1 MIQIQQRGSVMH
13 QKLHTKCTVM
23 ERRTMTMDWEGLLD
37 DDDDD
42 RFFESFDRLSSAVP
56 IDLASSGSDD
66 DEGDDSRTSFASAMS
81 SAPIHNM
88 RGIDPARAQASMLR
102 DFNMWMAEPGS
113 IKERRRRL
121 LQGMGLSSN
130 KNLLSRNN
138 TRLKDSC
145 SKRMNYDRDQPS
157 TMSVNNSSPL
167 EDLKLDTSPSPSS
180 TPIFLIRSRSDG
192 DIESF
197 SANTRKRKE
206 EFIGNISKQR
216 LTRTSSMLVTPHG
229 GICQYANTVKVSPKR
244 SRNRSSMLNSAVLS
258 SILSD
263 GQFGAFFLIKNLD
276 TGKEFIV
283 KEFNDDGMW
292 NRLSEVQT
300 GKQLTM
306 EEFEK
311 CVGYSPVVKELMR
324 RENVSRSLDDARKIN
339 TNSYLSKRFRNS
351 KRRGVA
357 LLKNIK
363 GVANSMSGL
372 IVDKERDHSIGDQR
386 TNKNSTNKWIK
397 VRQHGKSIKEFT
409 ALHLCQE
416 IQAHEGSIWTMR
428 FNPDGHYLASAG
440 EDRVIHVWEV
450 QECEV
455 TSVKPYDD
463 YNSVSS
469 TPLHPMARSM
479 SDRPSS
485 FTEISPMPSE
495 RRKERLHLAELSPML
510 SERRKRGKG
519 STKKKGNLIP
529 DYVHVPETVFSLS
542 ERPVCSFTGHLDDVL
557 DLSWSKSHLLLSAS
571 MDKTVRLWDMETRSC
586 LKLFAHNDYVT
597 CIQFNPTD
605 DDYFISGSLDAKVR
619 IWSIPDRKLVDY
631 TDLHE
636 MVTSACYTPDG
647 QRGCYGWFKYRKLSF
662 IQHSWLEQ
670 KAQIETRNRKKS
682 QAKKITGF
690 EFAPSNTSE
699 VLVTSA
705 DSRIRIIDGSEII
718 HKFRGFRNTSSQI
731 SASFS
736 PDGKYVVCASED
748 SQVYIWKREEQR
760 NAGAG
765 KRKLVTTHSHEHFQ
779 CRDVSVAIPWPG
791 SIKFEPPV
799 VEVHSKRHSKHS
811 TPCPPTAT
819 GSPTQ
824 EDILSGSNGKRLP
837 PLPKRNSLLER
848 TGSCQDEELAQVP
861 CTDSG
866 FRNGE
871 SFSLGSSS
879 VRYGYSPSI
888 SGSGS
893 SPSQSWSSSWSLL
906 EGSSHGGHGS
916 HAVQATAWGL
926 VIVTAGL
933 GGEIRA
939 YQNFGLPV
947 RVRRQTNLFR
957 DLT

>member
-1 MIQIQQRGSVMH
+1 MH

-157 TMSVNNSSPL
+157 TMSLNNSSPL

-557 DLSWSKSHLLLSAS
+557 DLSWSKSHLVAFSFNGQ
-571 MDKTVRLWDMETRSC
+571 DI
-586 LKLFAHNDYVT
+586 T

-647 QRGCYGWFKYRKLSF
+647 QGAMVGSNTGSCHLYSTADCR
-662 IQHSWLEQ
+662 LEQ

-848 TGSCQDEELAQVP
+848 AGSCQDEELAQVP

-893 SPSQSWSSSWSLL
+893 SPSQTWSSSWSLL

>member
-1 MIQIQQRGSVMH
+1 MH

-81 SAPIHNM
+81 SAPIHSM

-138 TRLKDSC
+138 TRLKDSS

-157 TMSVNNSSPL
+157 TMSVNNSSPS

-339 TNSYLSKRFRNS
+339 TNSYLSKSFRNS

-495 RRKERLHLAELSPML
+495 RRKERPHLAELSPML

-647 QRGCYGWFKYRKLSF
+647 QGAMVGSNTGSCHLYSTADCR
-662 IQHSWLEQ
+662 LEQ

-690 EFAPSNTSE
+690 EFAPSNTSD

-748 SQVYIWKREEQR
+748 SQVYIWKREEQQ
-760 NAGAG
+760 NTGAG

-848 TGSCQDEELAQVP
+848 AGSCQDEELAQVP

-893 SPSQSWSSSWSLL
+893 SPSQTWSSSWSLL

-916 HAVQATAWGL
+916 HTVQATAWGL

-947 RVRRQTNLFR
+947 KVRRQTNLFR

>member
-1 MIQIQQRGSVMH
+1 M
-13 QKLHTKCTVM
+13 K
-23 ERRTMTMDWEGLLD
+23 RRTMTMDWEGLLD

-42 RFFESFDRLSSAVP
+42 RFFESFDRLSSALP

-88 RGIDPARAQASMLR
+88 RAIDPARAQASMLR

-138 TRLKDSC
+138 TKLKDSS

-157 TMSVNNSSPL
+157 TMSVNNSSPS
-167 EDLKLDTSPSPSS
+167 EDLKLDTSPSPSPSS

-216 LTRTSSMLVTPHG
+216 LTRTSSMLVTQHG

-339 TNSYLSKRFRNS
+339 TNSYLSKSFRNS

-495 RRKERLHLAELSPML
+495 RRKERPHLAELSPML

-529 DYVHVPETVFSLS
+529 DYVHVPEAVFSLS

-557 DLSWSKSHLLLSAS
+557 DLSWSKSRLLLSAS

-647 QRGCYGWFKYRKLSF
+647 QGAMVGSNTGSCHLYSTADCR
-662 IQHSWLEQ
+662 LEQ

-748 SQVYIWKREEQR
+748 SQVYIWKREEQQ

-848 TGSCQDEELAQVP
+848 AGSCQDEELAQVP

-893 SPSQSWSSSWSLL
+893 SPSQTWSSSWSLL

-916 HAVQATAWGL
+916 HTVQATAWGL

-947 RVRRQTNLFR
+947 KVRRQTNLFR